1 MSKAAGKLERQEI
14 DSAIK
19 KWELGLTGSNNVT
32 KEEIGQQVLSR
43 GDEVTGQEKAIK
55 RVKNKRVGLS
65 APL

>member
-43 GDEVTGQEKAIK
+43 GDEKAIK